1 MEHPPMKKR
10 RIILLV
16 FTALLIDFCLTPN
29 VRAADSDGVMMH
41 EGKMMMMKAGKATR
55 PMESAMTM
63 SNGATVMTD
72 GTVKTKD
79 GRETRM
85 KEGQMMMMDGHMM
98 DGGNSGVMGAASTA
112 GTGH

>member
-1 MEHPPMKKR
+1 MNR
-10 RIILLV
+10 YRAICLLA
-16 FTALLIDFCLTPN
+16 TALVMAFCVTPN
-29 VRAADSDGVMMH
+29 VKAADSDGVMMH
-41 EGKMMMMKAGKATR
+41 DGKMVMMKAGKATG
-55 PMESAMTM
+55 PMESAMSM

-98 DGGNSGVMGAASTA
+98 DGGNSGMMGRSST
-112 GTGH
+112 TGMGH

>member
-1 MEHPPMKKR
+1 MNKR
-10 RIILLV
+10 RIIFFV
-16 FTALLIDFCLTPN
+16 VSALLISFCLIPN
-29 VRAADSDGVMMH
+29 VKAADSDGVMMH
-41 EGKMMMMKAGKATR
+41 DGKVVMMKAGKATG
-55 PMESAMTM
+55 PMEGAMTM

-98 DGGNSGVMGAASTA
+98 DGGNSGMMGGGSTA
-112 GTGH
+112 GMGH